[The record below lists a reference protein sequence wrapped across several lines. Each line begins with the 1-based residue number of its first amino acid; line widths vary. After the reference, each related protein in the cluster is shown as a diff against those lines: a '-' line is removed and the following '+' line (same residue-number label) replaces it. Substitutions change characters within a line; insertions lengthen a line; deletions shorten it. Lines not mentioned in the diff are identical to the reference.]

1 MEQLDVLALAPNT
14 ARRMLEA
21 FLSFKFPKHV
31 GSFDG
36 SMREALNA
44 LGDGPIR
51 TRIVRYVHAYSH
63 NDDADIGKPLEPGEA
78 TPVLQSIFELMHSLD
93 PHHYASMCETLELS
107 PEVLRGA

>member
-31 GSFDG
+31 GNFDG
-36 SMREALNA
+36 SMREALDA
-44 LGDGPIR
+44 VEEGPIR

-63 NDDADIGKPLEPGEA
+63 NEDADIGRPLEPNEA

-93 PHHYASMCETLELS
+93 SHHFASMCETLELS
-107 PEVLRGA
+107 PETLRGV